1 MDMVAH
7 VSTVEA
13 DRYSMLL
20 VARNPW
26 IWVYDCATLRGHATA
41 VVAIQELSVSKSNRL
56 LVVR

>member
-7 VSTVEA
+7 VSTVEV

-20 VARNPW
+20 VARNQW
-26 IWVYDCATLRGHATA
+26 IWIYDCAALRGHATA
-41 VVAIQELSVSKSNRL
+41 VVAIQELSVSMSNRL